1 MIQIKNFKGIAVVY
15 TMAMLFLSC
24 QDEYKRVGEE
34 AQKKVYPR
42 GVVEDFVLTYTESPI
57 ELGSEDEGSSRV
69 MAVLSGPIRND
80 YEQLSFPYQTF
91 PDGLLVEIFNEK
103 NEKTTIEADY
113 GVLYS
118 VTSIVDLRGNVLIKG
133 DDGKKLSTSQ
143 LYYDRGNEWAF
154 THEKFTFTNPEDGT
168 VMDGE
173 GMDVQKDLKF
183 LNAHKTYGL
192 MLIKEEKEEKDD

>member
-1 MIQIKNFKGIAVVY
+1 MINLFYSKRGIAVVL

-24 QDEYKRVGEE
+24 KDDYKRVGEE
-34 AQKKVYPR
+34 KIKKVYPR
-42 GVVEDFVLTYTESPI
+42 SVVEDFILTYTESP
-57 ELGSEDEGSSRV
+57 EKLGSEDTGTSKV
-69 MAVLSGPIRND
+69 LAVLTGPIRND
-80 YEQLSFPYQTF
+80 YEQLVFPYQTF
-91 PDGLLVEIFNEK
+91 PEGLLVEVFNEK

-118 VTSIVDLRGNVLIKG
+118 ATSIVDLRGNVVIKG
-133 DDGKKLSTSQ
+133 DDGKKLETPQ

-154 THEKFTFTNPEDGT
+154 TQEKFTFTNPEDGT

-173 GMDVQKDLKF
+173 GMDIQKDLKF

-192 MLIKEEKEEKDD
+192 MLIKENKDD